1 MTAATVISRVDD
13 LSPNYYTAAQKLGW
27 LASLDGKIYEEV
39 ILTHEGA
46 DDVDYDPTDYSANT
60 VDLIVQPPYGED
72 LYCHYL
78 CSRIAAANSEIAKYD
93 QFATLFNADYI
104 EWTGW
109 YNRHHMPLKKGR
121 WVL

>member
-13 LSPNYYTAAQKLGW
+13 LSPNYYTAAQKLSW

-39 ILTHEGA
+39 ILPHEDA

-60 VDLIVQPPYGED
+60 VDLIVHPPYGED

-78 CSRIAAANSEIAKYD
+78 CSRIAEANSEIAKYD
-93 QFATLFNADYI
+93 QFATLFNADYT